1 MKIKSKFT
9 LYNIIMLITPILL
22 IGVISVCFLIIF
34 ILKFPVEELNIT
46 RTSMLDPFVFS
57 QALGEFFKGNPGAIG
72 YVVLWLFICVVLL
85 VASTTIITRLMTKSI
100 ENPINDLAAAADYIR
115 GGNLIFEVMGSD
127 YDEIDRL
134 CSNFDSMRRELK
146 MAQERE
152 SYMKKER
159 SMLLANIS
167 HDLKTPVTSIKG
179 YVEGIRDGVAD
190 TPEKMNRY
198 LDTIYAKAE
207 TIDDMVNNLSMFS
220 KLELSRMTFDFEMG
234 DINAFL
240 RGLAED
246 YRLDIEKNGVELVNK
261 IPQEK
266 AVVKIDYEKMSR
278 VFSNIIDNA
287 VKYRSDNKPVLEI
300 TTFTRDK
307 GVYVCISDN
316 GIGIEEKELK
326 NVFEGFYRVDSSR
339 SIKGSGLGLG
349 IVKQIVEKHGGKI
362 WLKSEGLGKG
372 TTAIIYLPI
381 AE

>member
-34 ILKFPVEELNIT
+34 ILKLPVEELNIT
-46 RTSMLDPFVFS
+46 RASMLDPFVFS
-57 QALGEFFKGNPGAIG
+57 QALGEFFKGNPGAIW
-72 YVVLWLFICVVLL
+72 YVVLWVFICVSLI
-85 VASTTIITRLMTKSI
+85 VASTTIATSLMTKSV
-100 ENPINDLAAAADYIR
+100 ERPINDLAAAADYIR
-115 GGNLIFEVMGSD
+115 GGNLNFEVMGSD

-134 CSNFDSMRRELK
+134 CTNFDTMRRELK

-207 TIDDMVNNLSMFS
+207 AIDDMVNNLSMFS
-220 KLELSRMTFDFEMG
+220 KLELSRMTFDFETG
-234 DINAFL
+234 DINVFL

-261 IPQEK
+261 IPQET
-266 AVVKIDYEKMSR
+266 AIVKIDYEKMSR

-300 TTFTRDK
+300 TTFMRDK

-316 GIGIEEKELK
+316 GIGIEEKELQ

-362 WLKSEGLGKG
+362 WLNSEGLGKG
-372 TTAIIYLPI
+372 TTAIVYLPI
-381 AE
+381 VQ

>member
-57 QALGEFFKGNPGAIG
+57 QALGEFFKGNPDAIG
-72 YVVLWLFICVVLL
+72 YVMLWLFLCVVLL
-85 VASTTIITRLMTKSI
+85 VASTTIATHFMTKSV
-100 ENPINDLAAAADYIR
+100 ERPINDLAAAADYIR
-115 GGNLIFEVMGSD
+115 GGNLNFEVMGSD

-134 CSNFDSMRRELK
+134 CTNFDTMRRELK

-152 SYMKKER
+152 NYMKKER

-190 TPEKMNRY
+190 TPEKMNKY
-198 LDTIYAKAE
+198 LDTIYAKAKV
-207 TIDDMVNNLSMFS
+207 IDDMVNNLSTFS
-220 KLELSRMTFDFEMG
+220 KLELSRMTFDFETG
-234 DINAFL
+234 DINVFL
-240 RGLAED
+240 RGLVED
-246 YRLDIEKNGVELVNK
+246 YRLDMEKNGVELVSN
-261 IPQEK
+261 ISDETV
-266 AVVKIDYEKMSR
+266 AVKIDYEKMSR

-287 VKYRSDNKPVLEI
+287 VKYRNENNPMLEV
-300 TTFTRDK
+300 TTFTRDN

-372 TTAIIYLPI
+372 TTAIVYLPI

>member
-1 MKIKSKFT
+1 
-9 LYNIIMLITPILL
+9 
-22 IGVISVCFLIIF
+22 
-34 ILKFPVEELNIT
+34 
-46 RTSMLDPFVFS
+46 
-57 QALGEFFKGNPGAIG
+57 
-72 YVVLWLFICVVLL
+72 
-85 VASTTIITRLMTKSI
+85 
-100 ENPINDLAAAADYIR
+100 
-115 GGNLIFEVMGSD
+115 
-127 YDEIDRL
+127 
-134 CSNFDSMRRELK
+134 
-146 MAQERE
+146 
-152 SYMKKER
+152 
-159 SMLLANIS
+159 MLLANIS

-326 NVFEGFYRVDSSR
+326 NVLEGFYRVDSSR